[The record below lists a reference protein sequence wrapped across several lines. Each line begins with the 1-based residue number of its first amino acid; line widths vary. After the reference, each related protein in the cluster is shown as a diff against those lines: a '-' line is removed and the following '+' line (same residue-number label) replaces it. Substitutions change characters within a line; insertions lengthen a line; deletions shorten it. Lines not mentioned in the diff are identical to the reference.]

1 MKDLLVPV
9 AVTAPAKDEPPG
21 GCQKNDQLN
30 IDNATEDSTIK
41 VSVSQD
47 SLLTKSPQH
56 TSDKKPGMGSTLS
69 HLTEKSSSFTEKNTA
84 KQEVKLS
91 RKGNRAVERFHR

>member
-9 AVTAPAKDEPPG
+9 AVTAPAKDVPPG
-21 GCQKNDQLN
+21 DCQNNEQLN
-30 IDNATEDSTIK
+30 VDNATEGSTIK

-56 TSDKKPGMGSTLS
+56 TSDKKLGMGSTLS
-69 HLTEKSSSFTEKNTA
+69 HLTETSSSFTEKNTV